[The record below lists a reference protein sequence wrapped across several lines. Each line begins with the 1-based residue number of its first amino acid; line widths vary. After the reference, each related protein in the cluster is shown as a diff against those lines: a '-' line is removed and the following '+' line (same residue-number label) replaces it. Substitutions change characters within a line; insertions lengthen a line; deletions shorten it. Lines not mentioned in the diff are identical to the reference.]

1 MFMKKLF
8 YIFALVAFTLTS
20 CEKNEIVSN
29 LDGENSIT
37 SEGGKRSIRPV
48 ILGEQK
54 KNPFSLENMKIAL
67 DTLKKMVSE
76 SDQTAF
82 KAKAVDEIELE
93 TTDLY
98 VRFLPQDSAQY
109 KQLMNDTTLTL
120 FDFPLD
126 YEITQSG
133 DYYQDPTLKKPFTWY
148 YTTVKP
154 GYIPHIGIRYE
165 VLENLF
171 IPEHSE
177 YYSEELIS
185 EPENA
190 RQSSRKKIS
199 TETIDTNIFNA
210 LYVIS
215 FKLTGNEKE
224 LKQDTSKVYTSSE
237 NRSSIMKITVPNC
250 TRYTVR
256 IGFVKVSWTSCDPY
270 YYPDGYIKFNTPNG
284 EIGVKGIKVRMW
296 RWFTYSDA
304 RTISNGYYLSR
315 TKFNSIWVGNDIDYH
330 IIFDGFN
337 NGGRIDI
344 NSNGEVVEGSS
355 VSVSWTLS
363 RSLFGALCLWTNY
376 YGAGNHHPSGYSM
389 TFDTDNDYWGKCV
402 LNNAIYDYCDYAIKD
417 GISLPPNN
425 LDIANKKSDDLTS
438 SAPLLNNHINWSLV
452 YAYPNFWGVIGQI
465 YAYDLFGS
473 AYPDLILRY
482 KNDKTYYNAITS
494 IVWHELTHASQVK
507 RMINEKGILWA
518 SDYWSAN
525 VYQQANN
532 TLETD
537 SAYRHKGA
545 ERWQQIALSE
555 GWANYREWYLG
566 KNYLAW
572 NTISNQSW
580 ASAPYSHRNYTDKS
594 LGFPVY
600 YAKMYESLVNI
611 GCSFSD
617 IEKSLCTYSVNDFKE
632 KMKTKYPSK
641 SSNID
646 LIVTPYE

>member
-20 CEKNEIVSN
+20 CEKNEIESN
-29 LDGENSIT
+29 LNGENSIA

-154 GYIPHIGIRYE
+154 GYIPHVGIRYE

-171 IPEHSE
+171 IAEHSE
-177 YYSEELIS
+177 YYTEELIS

-190 RQSSRKKIS
+190 RQSSRRKIS
-199 TETIDTNIFNA
+199 GETIDTNIFNA

-224 LKQDTSKVYTSSE
+224 LKQDTSKAYTASE
-237 NRSSIMKITVPNC
+237 NQSSIRKITVPNC
-250 TRYTVR
+250 TRYSVKV
-256 IGFVKVSWTSCDPY
+256 GFVKVSWTSCDPY
-270 YYPDGYIKFNTPNG
+270 YYPDGKIKVNTPSG
-284 EIGVKGIKVRMW
+284 EIGVKGVKVRMW
-296 RWFTYSDA
+296 RWFTYADA
-304 RTISNGYYLSR
+304 RTDNNGYYFCNA
-315 TKFNSIWVGNDIDYH
+315 KFNSIWIGNDIDYH
-330 IIFDGFN
+330 IIFDGSN
-337 NGGRIDI
+337 NT
-344 NSNGEVVEGSS
+344 N
-355 VSVSWTLS
+355 SWTLN

-376 YGAGNHHPSGYSM
+376 YGAGNHNPSGYTM

-402 LNNAIYDYCDYAIKD
+402 LNNAIYDYCDIARKD

-438 SAPLLNNHINWSLV
+438 SAPLLKNHINWSLV

-465 YAYDLFGS
+465 YAYELLGD

-482 KNDKTYYNAITS
+482 KNDKTYYNTITS
-494 IVWHELTHASQVK
+494 IVWHELTHSSQIK

-525 VYQQANN
+525 VYQQASN
-532 TLETD
+532 TFKDYDGDGKKDGD
-537 SAYRHKGA
+537 SYGNTGD
-545 ERWQQIALSE
+545 ERWQIIALSE
-555 GWANYREWYLG
+555 GWANYREQILTRNYLG
-566 KNYLAW
+566 LPYYSGTSNSFLIKYL
-572 NTISNQSW
+572 
-580 ASAPYSHRNYTDKS
+580 RMFDELK
-594 LGFPVY
+594 
-600 YAKMYESLVNI
+600 NI
-611 GCSFSD
+611 GCSYQNM
-617 IEKSLCTYSVNDFKE
+617 EKSLCTYTISGYRDNLIAI
-632 KMKTKYPSK
+632 YPSLSTQITTII
-641 SSNID
+641 SSR
-646 LIVTPYE
+646 L

>member
-1 MFMKKLF
+1 
-8 YIFALVAFTLTS
+8 
-20 CEKNEIVSN
+20 
-29 LDGENSIT
+29 
-37 SEGGKRSIRPV
+37 
-48 ILGEQK
+48 
-54 KNPFSLENMKIAL
+54 
-67 DTLKKMVSE
+67 
-76 SDQTAF
+76 
-82 KAKAVDEIELE
+82 
-93 TTDLY
+93 
-98 VRFLPQDSAQY
+98 
-109 KQLMNDTTLTL
+109 MNDTTLTL

-296 RWFTYSDA
+296 RWFTYADA

-425 LDIANKKSDDLTS
+425 LDIANKKSDVLTS
-438 SAPLLNNHINWSLV
+438 
-452 YAYPNFWGVIGQI
+452 
-465 YAYDLFGS
+465 
-473 AYPDLILRY
+473 
-482 KNDKTYYNAITS
+482 
-494 IVWHELTHASQVK
+494 
-507 RMINEKGILWA
+507 
-518 SDYWSAN
+518 
-525 VYQQANN
+525 
-532 TLETD
+532 
-537 SAYRHKGA
+537 
-545 ERWQQIALSE
+545 
-555 GWANYREWYLG
+555 
-566 KNYLAW
+566 
-572 NTISNQSW
+572 
-580 ASAPYSHRNYTDKS
+580 
-594 LGFPVY
+594 
-600 YAKMYESLVNI
+600 
-611 GCSFSD
+611 
-617 IEKSLCTYSVNDFKE
+617 FK
-632 KMKTKYPSK
+632 
-641 SSNID
+641 
-646 LIVTPYE
+646 

>member
-8 YIFALVAFTLTS
+8 YLIALVVFTLTS
-20 CEKNEIVSN
+20 CDKNEVESN
-29 LDGENSIT
+29 LNGENNIATES
-37 SEGGKRSIRPV
+37 GKRSIRPV
-48 ILGEQK
+48 ILGERK
-54 KNPFSLENMKIAL
+54 ENPFSLENMKIAL
-67 DTLKKMVSE
+67 DTLKQMVRE

-98 VRFLPQDSAQY
+98 VRVLPQDSTQY

-126 YEITQSG
+126 YEIKQSG

-154 GYIPHIGIRYE
+154 SYTPPVGIKYE
-165 VLENLF
+165 ILENLF
-171 IPEHSE
+171 IAEHSE
-177 YYSEELIS
+177 YYTEELIS
-185 EPENA
+185 EHENA
-190 RQSSRKKIS
+190 RQSSRRKIS
-199 TETIDTNIFNA
+199 GETIDTNIFNA

-224 LKQDTSKVYTSSE
+224 LKQDTSKVYTASE
-237 NRSSIMKITVPNC
+237 NQSSIRKITVPNC
-250 TRYTVR
+250 TRYSVKV
-256 IGFVKVSWTSCDPY
+256 GFVKVSWTSCDPY
-270 YYPDGYIKFNTPNG
+270 YYPDGKIKVNTPSG
-284 EIGVKGIKVRMW
+284 EIGVKGVKVRMW
-296 RWFTYSDA
+296 RWFTYADA
-304 RTISNGYYLSR
+304 RTDNNGYYFCNA
-315 TKFNSIWVGNDIDYH
+315 KFNSIWIGNDIDYH
-330 IIFDGFN
+330 IIFDGSN
-337 NGGRIDI
+337 NT
-344 NSNGEVVEGSS
+344 N
-355 VSVSWTLS
+355 SWTLS

-376 YGAGNHHPSGYSM
+376 YGAGNHDPSGYTM

-402 LNNAIYDYCDYAIKD
+402 LNNAIYDYCDIARND
-417 GISLPPNN
+417 GVSLPPNN
-425 LDIANKKSDDLTS
+425 LDIANKKDDNLTS

-465 YAYDLFGS
+465 YAYELLGD

-482 KNDKTYYNAITS
+482 KNDKTYYNTITS
-494 IVWHELTHASQVK
+494 IVWHELTHSSQVN
-507 RMINEKGILWA
+507 RMISEKGLFWA